1 MSVSEAVQGASV
13 AVIMAA
19 HRANGDK
26 EAIDNERELK
36 ESNEPSCLRQWQWQW
51 RSSTGGDAAMIVWQ
65 SPAIEHSI
73 AAVIVVN
80 ERDTTTTTTSPVTSC
95 TPLRQNLEK
104 SSFQSLKTSLL
115 NDHSVIGSRL
125 LPTTYLLLLLLLLQ
139 LLPVKVLL
147 LLSNV
152 VPSV

>member
-80 ERDTTTTTTSPVTSC
+80 ERDTTTTTTSQWQLV
-95 TPLRQNLEK
+95 PLLDK
-104 SSFQSLKTSLL
+104 IWK
-115 NDHSVIGSRL
+115 
-125 LPTTYLLLLLLLLQ
+125 
-139 LLPVKVLL
+139 KVVF
-147 LLSNV
+147 NH
-152 VPSV
+152 